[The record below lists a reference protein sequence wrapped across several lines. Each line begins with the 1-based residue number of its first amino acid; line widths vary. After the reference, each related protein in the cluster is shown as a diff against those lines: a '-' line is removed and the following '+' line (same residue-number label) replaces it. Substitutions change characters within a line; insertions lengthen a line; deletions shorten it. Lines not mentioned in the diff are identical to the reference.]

1 MFRTSYRIM
10 TFFLIFLA
18 GTDHSLF
25 AAENRLAG
33 FTSDDTLTIRSAEAS
48 MDELPDIVH
57 FGGGFELRATD
68 WSLSSDQA
76 SLYGK
81 LDDPETVILS
91 GSPAMILLQTVADG
105 EPAIITGQADQI
117 VYQRS
122 SNSIRL
128 QGNAYIS
135 RNEHSLSGGEIEYDI
150 ERDHLSAGGAGGVQ
164 IEVMPEDGE
173 PPSL

>member
-18 GTDHSLF
+18 STDHSLF
-25 AAENRLAG
+25 ASENRLAG
-33 FTSDDTLTIRSAEAS
+33 FSSEDTLTIRSAEAR
-48 MDELPDIVH
+48 MDESPGIVH

-76 SLYGK
+76 TLYGK
-81 LDDPETVILS
+81 LDDPETVIIS
-91 GSPAMILLQTVADG
+91 GSPAMILVQTVADG
-105 EPAIITGQADQI
+105 QIYTINGAADAI

-135 RNEHSLSGGEIEYDI
+135 RNEHSLSGGQIEYDI
-150 ERDHLSAGGAGGVQ
+150 DRDHLSAGGAGGVQ
-164 IEVMPEDGE
+164 IEVMPEDGG